1 MRNVRMI
8 TRIFAAAIITVIFVL
23 AILPEKVHPFNG
35 PQAER
40 PYSPLRIVQNPN
52 IPIQGYQDWESL
64 TPEQKE
70 RLRQRWQYYRSLPPR
85 EQQLLR
91 NRYEELKRL
100 PPEEQR
106 LIRERIK
113 RWEELTP
120 EEQEFIR
127 RKFRG
132 N

>member
-1 MRNVRMI
+1 MI
-8 TRIFAAAIITVIFVL
+8 TRVLTATITTLIFVL
-23 AILPEKVHPFNG
+23 AILPEKVHPFKG
-35 PQAER
+35 PQSEH
-40 PYSPLRIVQNPN
+40 PYSPLSIAQNPYLPVHDN
-52 IPIQGYQDWESL
+52 RYQDWENL

-100 PPEEQR
+100 PPEDQR